1 VDLPAP
7 HARPLPLSAFDSTTN
22 QVVNVFGSL
31 TFRSIG
37 DALPTGLDLILANH
51 NVEPLQPDR
60 LDREEVDG
68 Q

>member
-51 NVEPLQPDR
+51 TLAESVC
-60 LDREEVDG
+60 
-68 Q
+68 